1 MTSELLSLCLSA
13 SSLKCMAARYSLETR
28 PTVTQV
34 FEAVTSELKQQRLP
48 AEHADERESDVL
60 RREAAHKPVEAF
72 QRGRLVVVTQFPDIG
87 ENSLVEQELLQLVQ
101 SHRICSHTGEHRHTH
116 R

>member
-34 FEAVTSELKQQRLP
+34 FKAVTSELKQQRLP

-60 RREAAHKPVEAF
+60 WCEVAHEPVEAL
-72 QRGRLVVVTQFPDIG
+72 QRGRLVVVTQFPDVG
-87 ENSLVEQELLQLVQ
+87 ENSLVEQELLQFVQ
-101 SHRICSHTGEHRHTH
+101 SHRVCSNTGEHRHTH

>member
-1 MTSELLSLCLSA
+1 
-13 SSLKCMAARYSLETR
+13 MAARYSLETR
-28 PTVTQV
+28 STVTQV

-72 QRGRLVVVTQFPDIG
+72 QR
-87 ENSLVEQELLQLVQ
+87 
-101 SHRICSHTGEHRHTH
+101 
-116 R
+116 